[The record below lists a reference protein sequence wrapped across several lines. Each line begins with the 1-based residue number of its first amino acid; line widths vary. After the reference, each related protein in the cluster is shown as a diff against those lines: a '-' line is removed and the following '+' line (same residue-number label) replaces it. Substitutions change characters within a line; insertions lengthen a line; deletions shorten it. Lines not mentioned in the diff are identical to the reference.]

1 MMAGKTKFKIMRLVA
16 VGTGTMI
23 ALQIAIQLTTG
34 SILCPNA
41 GCKLVEHLTTISPL
55 YLNILGLIYFLVLF
69 LLLSNLKPTFWFN
82 IDLIGLMLVSGLVFD
97 AALIAYQIFVA
108 RTFCSY
114 CLVIFASMMVL
125 TLLYGLRQMA
135 VGIAVLSAVGLSF
148 SILTFFPM
156 GAKSKTVSL
165 KTASYGVKS
174 CSSPTKEI
182 YLIFSSDC
190 PHCQKVIET
199 LNNCNSCDLYLN
211 PIDTVKS
218 LNLSGLEL
226 NQQFSPEI
234 NRMIL
239 KVLAI
244 DSVPVLVVK
253 DAESYRFIRGEETII
268 NFIRRACFTH
278 EEVLYFDESP
288 FSSDSEITVFTDTDE
303 ECSLAIDCDSN
314 NASPTD

>member
-1 MMAGKTKFKIMRLVA
+1 MRLVT
-16 VGTGTMI
+16 VGATIII
-23 ALQIAIQLTTG
+23 ALQIAVYLITG
-34 SILCPNA
+34 SSFCLNA
-41 GCKLVEHLTTISPL
+41 GCKIVEELSTISPL
-55 YLNILGLIYFLVLF
+55 YLNIVGLIYFLVLF
-69 LLLSNLKPTFWFN
+69 WLLFNLAPTRWLD
-82 IDLIGLMLVSGLVFD
+82 IDLIGLMLISGLVFD
-97 AALIAYQIFVA
+97 AALMGYQIFVA
-108 RTFCSY
+108 RTFCGY
-114 CLVIFASMMVL
+114 CLLIFALMIIL

-135 VGIAVLSAVGLSF
+135 VGIAILFAVGLSF

-156 GAKSKTVSL
+156 GAKSKTLSL

-218 LNLSGLEL
+218 LHLSGLEL

-234 NRMIL
+234 NRLIL

-253 DAESYRFIRGEETII
+253 DADSYRFIRGEETII
-268 NFIRRACFTH
+268 NFIERACFTH
-278 EEVLYFDESP
+278 EEVFYLDEAP
-288 FSSDSEITVFTDTDE
+288 VSSDNEITVFTDKNE
-303 ECSLAIDCDSN
+303 ECSLTIDCDSN
-314 NASPTD
+314 DTSPND

>member
-1 MMAGKTKFKIMRLVA
+1 MMAQKTKFKIMRGIA
-16 VGTGTMI
+16 IGATTMI
-23 ALQIAIQLTTG
+23 ALQVAIHLITG
-34 SILCPNA
+34 SNFCLNA
-41 GCKLVEHLTTISPL
+41 GCKIVDQLTTISPL

-69 LLLSNLKPTFWFN
+69 WLLFNLKPTYWFD

-97 AALIAYQIFVA
+97 AALMAYQIFVA
-108 RTFCSY
+108 RIFCGY
-114 CLVIFASMMVL
+114 CLIIFALMIIL

-135 VGIAVLSAVGLSF
+135 MGIAILSAVGLSF
-148 SILTFFPM
+148 SMLTFFPV
-156 GAKSKTVSL
+156 GAKSKTYSL

-199 LNNCNSCDLYLN
+199 LYNCNSCDLYLN
-211 PIDTVKS
+211 PIDAVTS
-218 LNLSGLEL
+218 LHLSGLEL

-234 NRMIL
+234 NRLIL
-239 KVLAI
+239 EVMAI

-278 EEVLYFDESP
+278 EEVLYFDEAP
-288 FSSDSEITVFTDTDE
+288 VSSGNAITVFTDNSE

-314 NASPTD
+314 KPSPND

>member
-1 MMAGKTKFKIMRLVA
+1 MNISVPIYMDYSATTPVDERVAEKMCACLTRQGLFGLFQPAPGFLHRVA
-16 VGTGTMI
+16 V
-23 ALQIAIQLTTG
+23 LDAIQRDQLACLPWQISRAAENSKSTCPVTAGRAVYWPDCGCSRRNDNDKENRMPLTNELALPMATM
-34 SILCPNA
+34 
-41 GCKLVEHLTTISPL
+41 
-55 YLNILGLIYFLVLF
+55 
-69 LLLSNLKPTFWFN
+69 
-82 IDLIGLMLVSGLVFD
+82 ML
-97 AALIAYQIFVA
+97 
-108 RTFCSY
+108 
-114 CLVIFASMMVL
+114 L
-125 TLLYGLRQMA
+125 TLLNRLRQLA
-135 VGIAVLSAVGLSF
+135 LGLPVLSAVGLSF

-211 PIDTVKS
+211 PIETVKS

>member
-1 MMAGKTKFKIMRLVA
+1 MMALKTKFKIMRWVA
-16 VGTGTMI
+16 IGAATMI
-23 ALQIAIQLTTG
+23 ALQIAIQLITG
-34 SILCPNA
+34 SSLCLNA
-41 GCKLVEHLTTISPL
+41 GCKIVEHLSTIPTL

-69 LLLSNLKPTFWFN
+69 WLVFNLKPTFCFD
-82 IDLIGLMLVSGLVFD
+82 IDLIGLMLVSGLAFD
-97 AALIAYQIFVA
+97 TALMAYQIFVA

-114 CLVIFASMMVL
+114 CLIVFALMIVL
-125 TLLYGLRQMA
+125 TVLYGLRQMA
-135 VGIAVLSAVGLSF
+135 MGIAILCALGLSF

-156 GAKSKTVSL
+156 GAKSKTYSL
-165 KTASYGVKS
+165 KTAAYGVKS

-190 PHCQKVIET
+190 PHCHKVIET

-211 PIDTVKS
+211 PIDTVTS
-218 LNLSGLEL
+218 LDLSGLEL
-226 NQQFSPEI
+226 NNQFSPEI
-234 NRMIL
+234 NRLIL

-253 DAESYRFIRGEETII
+253 DTESYRFIKGEETII

-278 EEVLYFDESP
+278 KEVLYFDEAP
-288 FSSDSEITVFTDTDE
+288 VSSDNQITVFTDENE

-314 NASPTD
+314 NTPLND

>member
-1 MMAGKTKFKIMRLVA
+1 MMAQKTKFKIMRGVA
-16 VGTGTMI
+16 IGATAMI
-23 ALQIAIQLTTG
+23 AFEIAIQLITG
-34 SILCPNA
+34 SSLCLNA
-41 GCKLVEHLTTISPL
+41 GCKVVEQLTTISPL
-55 YLNILGLIYFLVLF
+55 YLNILGLIYFVVLF
-69 LLLSNLKPTFWFN
+69 WLLFNLKPTYWFD

-97 AALIAYQIFVA
+97 AALMAYQIFVA
-108 RTFCSY
+108 RTFCGY
-114 CLVIFASMMVL
+114 CLIIFALMMIL

-135 VGIAVLSAVGLSF
+135 TGIAILTAVGLSF

-156 GAKSKTVSL
+156 GAKSKAYSL
-165 KTASYGVKS
+165 KAASYGVKS

-211 PIDTVKS
+211 PIDTVTS
-218 LNLSGLEL
+218 LHLSGLER

-234 NRMIL
+234 NRLIL
-239 KVLAI
+239 EVMAI

-278 EEVLYFDESP
+278 EEVLYFDGAP
-288 FSSDSEITVFTDTDE
+288 VSSDNAITVFTDQNE

-314 NASPTD
+314 KPSPND

>member
-1 MMAGKTKFKIMRLVA
+1 MMTQKTKFKIMRWAALGA
-16 VGTGTMI
+16 ATMI
-23 ALQIAIQLTTG
+23 ALQIAIQLITG
-34 SILCPNA
+34 SSLCLNA
-41 GCKLVEHLTTISPL
+41 GCEIVEHLTTISPL
-55 YLNILGLIYFLVLF
+55 YLNILGLIYFF
-69 LLLSNLKPTFWFN
+69 LLFWLLFNLKPKFWFD

-97 AALIAYQIFVA
+97 AALMAYQIFVA
-108 RTFCSY
+108 RTFCGY
-114 CLVIFASMMVL
+114 CLIIFALMIIL

-135 VGIAVLSAVGLSF
+135 VGVAILAAVGLSF

-156 GAKSKTVSL
+156 GAKSKTYSL
-165 KTASYGVKS
+165 KTAAYGVKS

-218 LNLSGLEL
+218 LHLSGLEL
-226 NQQFSPEI
+226 NHQFSPEI
-234 NRMIL
+234 NRLIL

-278 EEVLYFDESP
+278 EAVLYFDEAP
-288 FSSDSEITVFTDTDE
+288 VSSDNEIMVFTDNNE

-314 NASPTD
+314 NPSSND